1 MSSEQSGVQKQ
12 KIGRRV
18 WTIGQVFKKMD
29 SFGQHLPSFN
39 INGNDTVN
47 SILGGIVT
55 LSILM
60 VVLMYGGLRFSHL
73 MNKHN
78 PNISSY
84 F

>member
-1 MSSEQSGVQKQ
+1 
-12 KIGRRV
+12 
-18 WTIGQVFKKMD
+18 MD

-39 INGNDTVN
+39 INGNDTV
-47 SILGGIVT
+47 STILGGIVT
-55 LSILM
+55 LSLLM

-73 MNKHN
+73 MSKHN